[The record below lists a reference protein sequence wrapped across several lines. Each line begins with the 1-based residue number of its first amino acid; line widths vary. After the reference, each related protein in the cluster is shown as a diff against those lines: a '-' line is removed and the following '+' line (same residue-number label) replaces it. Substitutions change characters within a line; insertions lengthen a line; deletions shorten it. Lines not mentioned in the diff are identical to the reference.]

1 MTADQHDHPEN
12 LSIRLLITGARGQLG
27 SDLVAL
33 GGARLGIPAVGLGS
47 TDLDITDR
55 SAVMSAV
62 ANFASTSR
70 GGRAVIVNGAAF
82 TAVDAC
88 ETDRETA
95 FAVNATGPENLA
107 RAAAAQGVGLI
118 QVSTDYVFRGDATTP
133 YEVDDPTDPRSVYG
147 ASKLA
152 GEQAVLAAH
161 PDAHI
166 VRTAWVY
173 GATGSN
179 FVKTMA
185 TLEATRDTVSVV
197 DDQRGSPTWSADLA
211 AALVE
216 LAGGDVPGGVL
227 HATGNGETSWF
238 GLARAIFSELGADP
252 ERVRPTDSNAYPRPA
267 PRPGY
272 SVLSGRAWA
281 LAGLTPLRDW
291 RPALAAA
298 FAAHR
303 AELVPA
309 R

>member
-1 MTADQHDHPEN
+1 MTAEQHDHPGTP
-12 LSIRLLITGARGQLG
+12 SIRLLITGARGQLG
-27 SDLVAL
+27 ADLLPAA
-33 GGARLGIPAVGLGS
+33 ARLGISAVGLGS

-62 ANFASTSR
+62 ANFASTSL
-70 GGRAVIVNGAAF
+70 GGRAVIVNAAAY
-82 TAVDAC
+82 TAVDAA
-88 ETDRETA
+88 ETDRDTA

-107 RAAAAQGVGLI
+107 RAAAAHRVGLI
-118 QVSTDYVFRGDATTP
+118 QVSTDYVFRGDATRP

-152 GEQAVLAAH
+152 GEQAVIAAN
-161 PDAHI
+161 PDAHV

-185 TLEATRDTVSVV
+185 ALEATRDSVSVV

-216 LAGGDVPGGVL
+216 LADADVPGGVL
-227 HATGNGETSWF
+227 HATGSGETSWF

-252 ERVRPTDSNAYPRPA
+252 ERVRPTDSTAYPRPA

-291 RPALAAA
+291 RSALAAA

-303 AELVPA
+303 AELIPA